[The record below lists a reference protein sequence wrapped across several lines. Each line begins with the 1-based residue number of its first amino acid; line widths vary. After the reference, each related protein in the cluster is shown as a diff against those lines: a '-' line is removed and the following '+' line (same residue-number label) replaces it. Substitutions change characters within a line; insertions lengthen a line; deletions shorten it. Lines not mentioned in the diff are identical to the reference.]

1 MYSAHQGVEND
12 VMNVICLCGRVV
24 GDALAW
30 ELVQTFPS
38 ARFSGAECYCRRLVK
53 VAKLEHKETQ

>member
-1 MYSAHQGVEND
+1 
-12 VMNVICLCGRVV
+12 MNVICLCGRVV